1 MIVLK
6 TPAEIEAMAR
16 ANQVVARVLA
26 AARAEVKPGVR
37 TIDLDAMAEDMARQA
52 GAKPSFKGYH
62 GYPYSLCC
70 SVNSEVVHGFPRSD
84 PLKEGDILSM
94 DFGVVL
100 DGFNGD
106 SATTVGVGRV
116 SPEAQ
121 ALMDATESSLRAG
134 IEQMRPGMRLGD
146 VSAAVQ
152 KVAETAGYSV
162 VRQFVG
168 HGIGR
173 ALHEDPQ
180 VPNFGPPGRGIEL
193 KPGLVLAI
201 EPMVNSGGYEVKI
214 LADGW
219 TAVTA
224 DGKLSA
230 HFEHTVAVTE
240 NGPRILSL
248 LPKSGD

>member
-1 MIVLK
+1 MIALK
-6 TPAEIEAMAR
+6 TPDELELMAR
-16 ANQVVARVLA
+16 ANRLVAQVL
-26 AARAEVKPGVR
+26 RAVKAEAKPGVSTAR
-37 TIDLDAMAEDMARQA
+37 LDAMAEAMCRDA
-52 GAKPSFKGYH
+52 GAEPGFKGYH

-70 SVNSEVVHGFPRSD
+70 SVNDEVVHGFPR
-84 PLKEGDILSM
+84 PEALREGDILSV

-100 DGFNGD
+100 NGFNGD
-106 SATTVGVGRV
+106 AAMTIAVGQV
-116 SPEAQ
+116 SPEAKR
-121 ALMDATESSLRAG
+121 LMEATERSLAAG
-134 IEQMRPGMRLGD
+134 VEKMRPGMRLGD
-146 VSAAVQ
+146 VSAAIQAV
-152 KVAETAGYSV
+152 VEDAGFSV

-180 VPNFGPPGRGIEL
+180 VPNFGKPGRGVEL

-201 EPMVNSGGYEVKI
+201 EPMVNAGGYEVKV

-230 HFEHTVAVTE
+230 HFEHTVAVTQD
-240 NGPRILSL
+240 GPRILSL
-248 LPKSGD
+248 P